1 MFVMIIV
8 MAACGVWLEMRVVNS
23 CSPLGNLLERTKV
36 GSALFSLGLSVLLG
50 MFFGAVGLIVF
61 VSGMLSTVVIQP
73 WYAMRRSGVLAQ
85 WHAAKMRF
93 KQTLTDR
100 KDLYARRA
108 NQVFMA
114 AKAVGAV
121 VIFPFVVMG
130 KILDFID
137 KMASKF

>member
-1 MFVMIIV
+1 
-8 MAACGVWLEMRVVNS
+8 
-23 CSPLGNLLERTKV
+23 
-36 GSALFSLGLSVLLG
+36 
-50 MFFGAVGLIVF
+50 
-61 VSGMLSTVVIQP
+61 
-73 WYAMRRSGVLAQ
+73 
-85 WHAAKMRF
+85 MRF

-108 NQVFMA
+108 NQAFMA